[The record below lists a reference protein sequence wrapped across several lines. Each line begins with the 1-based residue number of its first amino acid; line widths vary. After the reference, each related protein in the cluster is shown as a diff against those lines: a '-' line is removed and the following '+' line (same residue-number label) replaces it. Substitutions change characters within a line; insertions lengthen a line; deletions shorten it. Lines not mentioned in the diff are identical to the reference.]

1 MFCVLWLMAGG
12 DAEKFK
18 EVNEAF
24 DTLKDPEKR
33 SIYDQV
39 RWPAQRVL
47 ASASAAV
54 HGVQGS
60 DDLCWVSL
68 CDLPRDAAC
77 QLTLLIC

>member
-1 MFCVLWLMAGG
+1 MSMFRALWLMAGG

-39 RWPAQRVL
+39 RWPAPPAPVGRSAVALHSACHRGL
-47 ASASAAV
+47 A
-54 HGVQGS
+54 
-60 DDLCWVSL
+60 C
-68 CDLPRDAAC
+68 
-77 QLTLLIC
+77 